1 MSLISADRSL
11 ASVLSEVTYGL
22 DPFGAGPPA
31 NYQAFRSLN
40 INPVHNQIE
49 SPRATWTASG
59 EKSCGLSSHN
69 DVAWEMPFG
78 GKIGAAGTDP
88 AWAALLQASGFK
100 KTVVP
105 ATSVTFRP
113 NTQNDQTDTP
123 SAAFWHYLR
132 MLEQNNAYLLKA
144 RGYRGNATIR
154 LTVGEEAVISG
165 QGMALYDAWP
175 TLQIAAPTAPSSYQ
189 GAGCMVVQRTVLLA
203 GAVPYPVE
211 SIEYTTNWAITE
223 IRTGEVGKGTLS
235 KVLLTRPTSGSRM
248 GGSLRLADG
257 LTALQDLVSKWQ
269 AGTQVVAVTTLTNGT
284 DTSVLTAPNLQFGQP
299 AGAQEGVFKF
309 DVPFYLNRGTTG
321 DDELVIVCT

>member
-11 ASVLSEVTYGL
+11 AAVLSEATYGV
-22 DPFGAGPPA
+22 DPIAPGPPA
-31 NYQAFRSLN
+31 NYKAFRSLN

-69 DVAWEMPFG
+69 DVAWEMPFT
-78 GKIGAAGTDP
+78 GKVGAAGTDP

-100 KTVVP
+100 KTAV
-105 ATSVTFRP
+105 ASTSVTFRP
-113 NTQNDQTDTP
+113 NTQNDQVDTP
-123 SAAFWHYLR
+123 SATFWHYLR

-144 RGYRGNATIR
+144 RGYRGNASIR
-154 LTVGEEAVISG
+154 MTVGEEAVISG
-165 QGMALYDAWP
+165 QGMALYDPWP
-175 TLQIAAPTAPSSYQ
+175 VLQIASPTAPSTYQ
-189 GAGCMVVQRTVLLA
+189 GNKCMVVQQAVLLA
-203 GAVPYPVE
+203 GAVSYPIE
-211 SIEYTTNWAITE
+211 SIEYGTNWALTE
-223 IRTGEVGKGTLS
+223 IRTGEAGKGTLS

-248 GGSLRLADG
+248 GGSLRLVDG
-257 LTALQDLVSKWQ
+257 LTALQDLVIKWL
-269 AGTQVVAVTTLTNGT
+269 AGTQVVAVVTLTNGT
-284 DTSVLTAPNLQFGQP
+284 DTIVLTAPNLQFGQP